1 MRRAPYNEYCVS
13 ERILDRD
20 TTSRRIRNENGALHF
35 RRNSVAIA
43 EQRRRQ
49 PDQNACTLLQ
59 RVAVKP
65 SIALVN

>member
-1 MRRAPYNEYCVS
+1 MRRAPYNECCVD
-13 ERILDRD
+13 ERIVDRD
-20 TTSRRIRNENGALHF
+20 TKSRRIQNEKSALHF

-43 EQRRRQ
+43 EQLRRK

-65 SIALVN
+65 SVALVN